1 MSANVALSDTFDQWR
16 VKTNELMAMT
26 QTGGMSNFVKLTDTT
41 NSTSNTTGSI
51 ITTGGVGVSKSMVVG
66 ENLNVHGNIHA
77 NGAISADGNLTLGSD
92 DTDAVDFNADIASH
106 LVPNIDSTYNFGNTT
121 FYWANAFINT
131 VDLLQE
137 SAAGKP
143 GLKVTGLDV
152 DAKLV
157 EIVGSQ
163 TTNDILYVNASAL
176 TTGSAFV
183 INQDQS
189 SPVTRTLAKVIQ
201 NHVGALG
208 TTGLALQMDA
218 GRGVFI
224 DSNLTSADA
233 TYALEIDAEHTTTN
247 TAKIA
252 SASTTGTILDLQ
264 AEAITTGRGINYY
277 DDSATTGS
285 ALYIDSDSSDA
296 SGYLG
301 GAGGTAGRSIAQII
315 QNHASAATSTALYV
329 QNDSSVGL
337 GLDVRGGVGT
347 GGAPAGKIRLST
359 AETTIVDGD
368 VLGMI
373 QFAAPKETGAD
384 AILIAA
390 CIQAEADD
398 TFAADNNATELVF
411 KTAASEAATEKLRI
425 TSDGKVGINISTP
438 ASLLD
443 VRGTVQVG
451 VDNTGHDVTFYGATS
466 GAYMRWDEDVD
477 DLLLV
482 GAARAVVPDGQLVL
496 GSTAITATAAELNI
510 IDAGATV
517 TTPTVAGGDA
527 FVMDDSDVGIRQVD
541 IDNVDTYLAATTKTL
556 TNKTLTAPT
565 LTTPALG
572 TPASG
577 VMTNMTGAVT
587 ASIVDNAITLA
598 KMAGG
603 TDGNVISYDASG
615 DPVAVATGT
624 DGQVLTSTGAGSP
637 PAFEDAA
644 GGVDPAAETTFTAQQ
659 YFNDLALTS
668 GTSISWNANTAQVA
682 TLALAHNGTVASATN
697 HKAGGVYIMRVTQP
711 AAPKTLAWSTGYK
724 WPGNTAPTMTATA
737 SAVDIFTFTSDGTYM
752 YGSFSGSQNY
762 T

>member
-26 QTGGMSNFVKLTDTT
+26 QSGGMANFVKLTDTT
-41 NSTSNTTGSI
+41 NATSNTTGSI
-51 ITTGGVGVSKSMVVG
+51 ITSGGAGIAKSVVIG
-66 ENLNVHGNIHA
+66 EHLNVHGNIHA
-77 NGAISADGNLTLGSD
+77 NGQISADGNLTLGSD
-92 DTDAVDFNADIASH
+92 DTDSVDFNADIASH
-106 LVPNIDSTYNFGNTT
+106 IIPNVDTTYNLGNSTM
-121 FYWANAFINT
+121 YWANAYINT
-131 VDLLQE
+131 VDLQQE

-143 GLKVTGLDV
+143 GLKVTGADV

-157 EIVGSQ
+157 EIIGAQ

-176 TTGSAFV
+176 TTGSAFT

-189 SPVTRTLAKVIQ
+189 DPTTRTLQKIIQ

-208 TTGLALQMDA
+208 TTGLSIQADA
-218 GRGVFI
+218 GRGLFI
-224 DSNLTSADA
+224 DSNLTSGDA
-233 TYALEIDAEHTTTN
+233 TYALEIDAENTTTN

-252 SASTTGTILDLQ
+252 SASTTGTILDIQ
-264 AEAITTGRGINYY
+264 AEAITTGRGINIY

-285 ALYIDSDSSDA
+285 ALYIDSDSTSTGTRTTA
-296 SGYLG
+296 S
-301 GAGGTAGRSIAQII
+301 II
-315 QNHASAATSTALYV
+315 QNNASATGATALFV
-329 QNDSSVGL
+329 QNDSTGM
-337 GLDVRGGVGT
+337 GIDVRGGIGT

-359 AETTIVDGD
+359 AETSIVDGD

-373 QFAAPKETGAD
+373 QFIAPLSGTAGQD
-384 AILIAA
+384 AVEIAA
-390 CIQAEADD
+390 CIQAEADG
-398 TFAADNNATELVF
+398 TFGAAVNATELVF
-411 KTAASEAATEKLRI
+411 KTAASEAATEKLRLA
-425 TSDGKVGINISTP
+425 SDGKLGVGTSTP

-443 VRGTVQVG
+443 VQGTVQVG
-451 VDNTGHDVTFYGATS
+451 VDNTGYDVKFFGATAS
-466 GAYMRWDEDVD
+466 AYMLWDESED
-477 DLLLV
+477 DLILG

-496 GSTAITATAAELNI
+496 GSTAVTATAAELNI

-527 FVMDDSDVGIRQVD
+527 FVMDDADVGIRQVD
-541 IDNVDTYLAATTKTL
+541 IDNVDTYLAQTTKTL

-577 VMTNMTGAVT
+577 VLTNCTGLPT
-587 ASIVDNAITLA
+587 AGLVDNAVTLA

-603 TDGNVISYDASG
+603 TDGQIITYDASG
-615 DPVAVATGT
+615 DPVAVGPGT

-637 PAFEDAA
+637 PAFEDNIS
-644 GGVDPAAETTFTAQQ
+644 GVDPAAETTFTAQQ
-659 YFNDLALTS
+659 YFNDQALTS

-682 TLALAHNGTVASATN
+682 YLSLAHNATVATATN
-697 HKAGGVYIMRVTQP
+697 HKAGGVYIMRVTQ
-711 AAPKTLAWSTGYK
+711 ASSPKTLAWSTGYK
-724 WPGNTAPTMTATA
+724 WPGNTAPTMTATG

>member
-26 QTGGMSNFVKLTDTT
+26 QSGGMANFVKLTDTT
-41 NSTSNTTGSI
+41 NATSNTTGSI
-51 ITTGGVGVSKSMVVG
+51 ITSGGAGIAKSVVIG
-66 ENLNVHGNIHA
+66 EHLNVHGNIHA
-77 NGAISADGNLTLGSD
+77 NGQISADGNLTLGSD
-92 DTDAVDFNADIASH
+92 DTDSVDFNADIASH
-106 LVPNIDSTYNFGNTT
+106 IIPNVDTTYNLGNSTM
-121 FYWANAFINT
+121 YWANAYINT
-131 VDLLQE
+131 VDLQQE

-143 GLKVTGLDV
+143 GLKVTGADV

-157 EIVGSQ
+157 EIIGAQ

-176 TTGSAFV
+176 TSGNAFV

-189 SPVTRTLAKVIQ
+189 DPTTRTLAKIIQ
-201 NHVGALG
+201 DHVGALG
-208 TTGLALQMDA
+208 TTGLSVRMDA

-224 DSNLTSADA
+224 DSNLTSGDA

-252 SASTTGTILDLQ
+252 SASTTGTILDIQ
-264 AEAITTGRGINYY
+264 AEAITTGRGINIY

-285 ALYIDSDSSDA
+285 ALYIDSDSS
-296 SGYLG
+296 ST
-301 GAGGTAGRSIAQII
+301 GTRNTAAII
-315 QNHASAATSTALYV
+315 QNHASATGATALHV
-329 QNDSSVGL
+329 QNDSTGF
-337 GLDVRGGVGT
+337 GIDIRGGIGT
-347 GGAPAGKIRLST
+347 GTAGAGKLRLST
-359 AETTIVDGD
+359 AETTVVDAD

-373 QFAAPKETGAD
+373 EFTAPLEGSGTD
-384 AILIAA
+384 AILVGAT
-390 CIQAEADD
+390 IQAEADD

-425 TSDGKVGINISTP
+425 ASDGKIGIGTPTP

-443 VRGTVQVG
+443 VQGTVQVG
-451 VDNTGHDVTFYGATS
+451 VDNTGYDVKFFGATAS
-466 GAYMRWDEDVD
+466 AYMLWDESED
-477 DLLLV
+477 DLILG
-482 GAARAVVPDGQLVL
+482 GAARAIVPDGQLVL
-496 GSTAITATAAELNI
+496 GSTAVTTTAAELNL
-510 IDAGATV
+510 IDGGTARGTDAVATGDGV
-517 TTPTVAGGDA
+517 LINDGGT
-527 FVMDDSDVGIRQVD
+527 MKMT
-541 IDNVDTYLAATTKTL
+541 NVDTLDTYYAQTTKTL

-603 TDGNVISYDASG
+603 TDGNIISYDASG

-659 YFNDLALTS
+659 YFNDQSLTS

-682 TLALAHNGTVASATN
+682 YLSLAHNATVASATN
-697 HKAGGVYIMRVTQP
+697 HKAGGVYIMRVTQ
-711 AAPKTLAWSTGYK
+711 ASSPKTLAWSTGYK
-724 WPGNTAPTMTATA
+724 WPGNTAPTMTATG